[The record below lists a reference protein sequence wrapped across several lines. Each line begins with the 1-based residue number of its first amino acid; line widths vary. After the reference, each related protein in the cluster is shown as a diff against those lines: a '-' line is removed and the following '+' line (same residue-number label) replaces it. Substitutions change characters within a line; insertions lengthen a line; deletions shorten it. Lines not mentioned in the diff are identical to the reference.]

1 MRADGRWPL
10 YGRRHPWRLPCGL
23 RLPQRMLP
31 GRHCVAMAAPL
42 GFSLV
47 ELLLVLLL
55 SGLLA
60 AVMLQALAAESRA
73 AQRLGQ
79 RWRQRQLGL
88 RALEL
93 VRQELLQ
100 ASALSTT
107 LQWEPGCSL
116 AGRPVLLQLQ
126 TPAGVITYTQGSP
139 PSAIW
144 RGAVLMRCGPAYDL
158 AGALS
163 PGLPQNRV
171 LLDGVP
177 VGGAGLALL
186 ATTQPG
192 VQLLQLVQQVADGPP
207 LRLDLPVLLPTPL
220 LPDGSA

>member
-1 MRADGRWPL
+1 MPAGALAVRADRPSVRRRQCGRWAFP
-10 YGRRHPWRLPCGL
+10 
-23 RLPQRMLP
+23 
-31 GRHCVAMAAPL
+31 ASL

-47 ELLLVLLL
+47 ELLVVLVLA
-55 SGLLA
+55 GALA
-60 AVMLQALAAESRA
+60 AVMLQVLTGESRA

-100 ASALSTT
+100 ASAASTAV
-107 LQWEPGCSL
+107 QWEPGCSL
-116 AGRPVLLQLQ
+116 GGRPVLLQLH
-126 TPAGVITYTQGSP
+126 TAAGVITYTQGVA

-158 AGALS
+158 TGNLS

-171 LLDGVP
+171 LLDAVP
-177 VGGAGLALL
+177 AAEEALALVD
-186 ATTQPG
+186 AAEPG
-192 VQLLQLVQQVADGPP
+192 VQMLRLAQQAADGHA
-207 LRLDLPVLLPTPL
+207 LHLELPVRLPGPGV
-220 LPDGSA
+220 PDAPA